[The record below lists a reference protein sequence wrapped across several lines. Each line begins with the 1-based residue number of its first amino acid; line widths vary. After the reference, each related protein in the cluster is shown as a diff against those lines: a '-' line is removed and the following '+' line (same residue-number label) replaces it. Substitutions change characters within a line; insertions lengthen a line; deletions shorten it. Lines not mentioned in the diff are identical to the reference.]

1 MPRRRSWLWRAGH
14 VHAGHRAAHE
24 GADVQVLPLSGRRVR
39 DDRMR
44 RLVYPSRT
52 RAELGSGL
60 LHQGFSPSGRG
71 VPAHRRGSHR
81 RFRRRALRRRITSA
95 PSACSC
101 PLLVARRRSPTSSSS
116 APASIAARYS
126 GPTSATRLSFV
137 RSGTDFRPV
146 SDFCC
151 RSPPAGLRMQRR
163 GPRRRGGRS
172 RRCRSRRQSGGRAHH
187 EREMGGSRPEVT
199 EPGGRAG
206 GCSARK
212 TTARRACRRVV
223 GRLAAPTHGRPQSPF
238 LLRQG
243 PAF

>member
-1 MPRRRSWLWRAGH
+1 MLGATSISASPAVHLLRAASATLPPAAVAIPWLAPWPHVLEFRASQGPAPRRG
-14 VHAGHRAAHE
+14 
-24 GADVQVLPLSGRRVR
+24 D
-39 DDRMR
+39 
-44 RLVYPSRT
+44 
-52 RAELGSGL
+52 
-60 LHQGFSPSGRG
+60 
-71 VPAHRRGSHR
+71 
-81 RFRRRALRRRITSA
+81 
-95 PSACSC
+95 
-101 PLLVARRRSPTSSSS
+101 AR
-116 APASIAARYS
+116 
-126 GPTSATRLSFV
+126 SATNAGARDVAAQLSSLV

-172 RRCRSRRQSGGRAHH
+172 RRCRSRRQSGGRANH
-187 EREMGGSRPEVT
+187 EREMRGSCPEVT

-223 GRLAAPTHGRPQSPF
+223 GRLAAPTHGRPRSPL

>member
-1 MPRRRSWLWRAGH
+1 M
-14 VHAGHRAAHE
+14 
-24 GADVQVLPLSGRRVR
+24 
-39 DDRMR
+39 
-44 RLVYPSRT
+44 
-52 RAELGSGL
+52 
-60 LHQGFSPSGRG
+60 
-71 VPAHRRGSHR
+71 
-81 RFRRRALRRRITSA
+81 
-95 PSACSC
+95 
-101 PLLVARRRSPTSSSS
+101 ARRRSPTSSSS

-172 RRCRSRRQSGGRAHH
+172 RRCRSRRQSGGRANH
-187 EREMGGSRPEVT
+187 EREMRGSRPEVT

-223 GRLAAPTHGRPQSPF
+223 GRLAAPTHGRPRSPP

-243 PAF
+243 PAFSRDGSSSSRCGSDRPRRSRRQTTRVSPGRRWSSGRVSSGRASSAPLAVSLNTRAQPAAVSASCGSARPCSLVETRA